1 MYSVKDP
8 SEFIG
13 AIKGIDERL
22 KNVKISSVE
31 VDKEQRSVTYN
42 FICDKAVTSALCY
55 KMEETAR
62 KFTSQA
68 FEKVFVKVSK
78 IVANGELV
86 VKAAYRF
93 LKENYPSVSIFM
105 EEDDVSAENV
115 GDLVKVILKLTKD
128 GADYVTKNGAL
139 KNLCEFLSKNFCAD
153 FVAATDIKSESLAVD
168 LLSDEVFEGELEKI
182 EYRTIKVKD
191 MLVVDDAVMPQNAV
205 YIEDVIGGGNGV
217 YNVCGKITEIAER
230 QTKTG
235 KPFFILHIDD
245 TTGVL
250 SGIYFT
256 KKSTYDRIKKLQQGD
271 AIIARG
277 TLGSYGG
284 RKSFTF
290 EKINFCTFPD
300 GFVKQDKSKKH
311 IPRNYKKIFPTPA
324 SVMKV
329 STVFDVAAP
338 LPKELTDKTYV
349 VFDLET
355 TGLDVLNNGITEI
368 GAVKISGGK
377 ISEQFTTL
385 ICPEYPITAEISA
398 ITGITPDMVKDAPK
412 IEEVLPDF
420 LKFTEYTTI
429 VAHNAPFDTGFIRKY
444 VNLTGY
450 EFKCLVMDTVELSR
464 KYLPELRRYD
474 LKTVADRFN
483 IVFRHHRALSDAYA
497 TAEAF
502 IELMK
507 IKARKDGEN

>member
-1 MYSVKDP
+1 
-8 SEFIG
+8 
-13 AIKGIDERL
+13 
-22 KNVKISSVE
+22 
-31 VDKEQRSVTYN
+31 
-42 FICDKAVTSALCY
+42 
-55 KMEETAR
+55 
-62 KFTSQA
+62 
-68 FEKVFVKVSK
+68 
-78 IVANGELV
+78 
-86 VKAAYRF
+86 
-93 LKENYPSVSIFM
+93 
-105 EEDDVSAENV
+105 
-115 GDLVKVILKLTKD
+115 
-128 GADYVTKNGAL
+128 
-139 KNLCEFLSKNFCAD
+139 
-153 FVAATDIKSESLAVD
+153 
-168 LLSDEVFEGELEKI
+168 
-182 EYRTIKVKD
+182 
-191 MLVVDDAVMPQNAV
+191 
-205 YIEDVIGGGNGV
+205 
-217 YNVCGKITEIAER
+217 
-230 QTKTG
+230 
-235 KPFFILHIDD
+235 
-245 TTGVL
+245 
-250 SGIYFT
+250 
-256 KKSTYDRIKKLQQGD
+256 
-271 AIIARG
+271 
-277 TLGSYGG
+277 
-284 RKSFTF
+284 
-290 EKINFCTFPD
+290 
-300 GFVKQDKSKKH
+300 
-311 IPRNYKKIFPTPA
+311 
-324 SVMKV
+324 MKV

-450 EFKCLVMDTVELSR
+450 EFKCPVMDTVELSR
-464 KYLPELRRYD
+464 KYLPELRRND
-474 LKTVADRFN
+474 LKTVADHFN